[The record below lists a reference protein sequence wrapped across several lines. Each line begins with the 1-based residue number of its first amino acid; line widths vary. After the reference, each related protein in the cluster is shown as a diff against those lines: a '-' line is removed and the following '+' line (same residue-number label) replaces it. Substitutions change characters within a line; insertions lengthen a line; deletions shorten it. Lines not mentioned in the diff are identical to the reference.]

1 MSGTDPAVR
10 TVIVITGH
18 ICTGKSSLARSLRDE
33 FGYEVL
39 KTSDIL
45 YQHAERRGISTN
57 RESLQKL
64 GDELD
69 AETGH
74 RWILDCVE
82 ASSENNKDSQ
92 PLVIDNVRTW
102 NQLEHLRYKQGL
114 AVIHAHLWAPNEALR
129 ERFHNKNRSR
139 STTEGPYEEADIIKN
154 EEDIAAFKKDA
165 DVRVNTWRTDAA
177 DTLVR
182 VAARIGL
189 FPSPDAKTVDV
200 IIGGQYG
207 SEGKGHVAAYLARS
221 YDVLVRVGGPN
232 AGHTV
237 LSQTGIHTYIHIPSG
252 AKDTAAKL
260 ILGPGAFID
269 LPILLKEIGDC
280 GISEDRLVIDPG
292 ATVIEEQDKKNEEAI
307 KSSISSTGQG
317 TGRALARRITDR
329 IPGAVRLAKDVLELG
344 PYIGSTM
351 RELEEAYRCGSSILL
366 EGTQGSGLSLFH
378 GDYPYVTSRDTN
390 VSGCLA
396 EAGIPPAR
404 VRRVILV
411 IRPTPI
417 RVGDPPNN
425 AKGTSGEL
433 KHEVTFREIAE
444 QAGLN
449 PDTVSELE
457 VGSRS
462 GKRRRVGWFEWDKF
476 RNACMLNSPTD
487 IVLTFADYIDA
498 ENENARRFEQLS
510 ERTIKFIEE
519 LERVGQA
526 PVSLINT
533 RFPREEEDRLDLR
546 TVIDRRSW
554 KTT

>member
-1 MSGTDPAVR
+1 
-10 TVIVITGH
+10 
-18 ICTGKSSLARSLRDE
+18 LARSLSEE
-33 FGYEVL
+33 FGYEIL

-45 YQHAERRGISTN
+45 YQHAEKSGAPTD
-57 RESLQKL
+57 RESLQRL
-64 GDELD
+64 GDQLD

-74 RWILDCVE
+74 RWILDHVE
-82 ASSENNKDSQ
+82 ASSKNENDTPPL

-102 NQLEHLRYKQGL
+102 KQLEHLRYKRGL
-114 AVIHAHLWAPNEALR
+114 AVIHAHLWAPGEALR
-129 ERFHNKNRSR
+129 DRFHKKNLSR
-139 STTEGPYEEADIIKN
+139 STSEGPYEEADIIKN
-154 EEDIAAFKKDA
+154 EQDIAAFKKDA
-165 DVRVNTWRTDAA
+165 DVRVNTWRTDSA

-260 ILGPGAFID
+260 ILGPGTFID
-269 LPILLKEIGDC
+269 LPILLQEIEDC

-292 ATVIEEQDKKNEEAI
+292 ATVIEEQDKKNEEEI
-307 KSSISSTGQG
+307 KDSISSTGQG
-317 TGRALARRITDR
+317 AGRALARRITDR
-329 IPGAVRLAKDVLELG
+329 VPGAVRLAKHAPELAV
-344 PYIGSTM
+344 YLGSTM
-351 RELEEAYRCGSSILL
+351 RELEKAYRRGYSILV

-425 AKGTSGEL
+425 AEGTSGEL
-433 KHEVTFREIAE
+433 KHEVQFRDIAE
-444 QAGLN
+444 QAGLD
-449 PDTVSELE
+449 PDTVSKLE

-462 GKRRRVGWFEWDKF
+462 RKQRRVGWFEWDNF

-498 ENENARRFEQLS
+498 ENQNARRFEQLS

-533 RFPREEEDRLDLR
+533 RFPRGEEDRLDLR